1 MPPLEGLRR
10 GGEPFRVVLDTN
22 ILVASFFRGS
32 SRQVVGLWLGGEL
45 TLCLSP
51 AIRREYDSVLAH
63 FAFRKEQAAAI
74 REGLEGGSP
83 VLVVNPVRRVE
94 AVADDPS
101 DDKFIECALEAGAS
115 HLISSDKAL
124 LEVGSYEGVKVF
136 SAYAFLADLGLGPEE
151 GGSKEA
157 SGRRSPR

>member
-1 MPPLEGLRR
+1 RR

-74 REGLEGGSP
+74 REGLEGGR
-83 VLVVNPVRRVE
+83 L
-94 AVADDPS
+94 
-101 DDKFIECALEAGAS
+101 AGA
-115 HLISSDKAL
+115 
-124 LEVGSYEGVKVF
+124 
-136 SAYAFLADLGLGPEE
+136 
-151 GGSKEA
+151 GGEPRSQ
-157 SGRRSPR
+157 SGGGGRRPQRRQIHRMRPRGRCLTPHLFR